1 MPHCC
6 YILEPIT
13 MTLEDNQTLKNLE
26 KKLEQIRISLEIM
39 KKSGV
44 DEEILITWLQAKTKL
59 SQKDIKL
66 MLKSTEEFYSKL
78 LKKEMLGAFNNG

>member
-1 MPHCC
+1 MA
-6 YILEPIT
+6 
-13 MTLEDNQTLKNLE
+13 LEDNPTLANLE

-39 KKSGV
+39 KTSGI

-78 LKKEMLGAFNNG
+78 LKKEMLGAFNNGHGAN